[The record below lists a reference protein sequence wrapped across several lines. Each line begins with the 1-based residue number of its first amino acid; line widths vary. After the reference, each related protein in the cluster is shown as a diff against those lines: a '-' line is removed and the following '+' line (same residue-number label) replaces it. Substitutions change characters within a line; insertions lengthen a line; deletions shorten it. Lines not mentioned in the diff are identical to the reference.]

1 LHGLLREGDY
11 PLPGPKEV
19 LDLSEDFVVSFV
31 HFHERGFVMPP
42 HPFLGGAITPLQD
55 PVASPK
61 SQWGSTYGHFCCPM
75 RGIPQDVPP
84 PISIFGTT
92 FSRSSCSISGRCRM
106 HRRGRPKS
114 GVRPSTCEGHD
125 PKGTSPC
132 GYVPPTKGVVASGFT
147 YATVGLHPLPAMAFL
162 LFFLRHPLRLLK
174 AGRGVS
180 QRKKRKGHS
189 RPLRLWQFFA
199 IAGSR

>member
-1 LHGLLREGDY
+1 MWLGGSVVLGLVSLGLLPQLAFLGLRSPPRCHCLAPLPPTVATMGFWSRSLAKKNCLDALVLRGLLRKGDY

-31 HFHERGFVMPP
+31 HFHECVFVMPP

-75 RGIPQDVPP
+75 RGISQDVP

-92 FSRSSCSISGRCRM
+92 FSRSSCSISG
-106 HRRGRPKS
+106 
-114 GVRPSTCEGHD
+114 
-125 PKGTSPC
+125 
-132 GYVPPTKGVVASGFT
+132 
-147 YATVGLHPLPAMAFL
+147 
-162 LFFLRHPLRLLK
+162 
-174 AGRGVS
+174 
-180 QRKKRKGHS
+180 
-189 RPLRLWQFFA
+189 
-199 IAGSR
+199 